1 VGFADSDPSRANR
14 EPLCEGCM
22 NRSDC
27 EDEKSYVACL
37 VAEAECS
44 SVGRTGTI
52 AIREEVLVGMAG
64 RSVAGVSEGV
74 APH

>member
-1 VGFADSDPSRANR
+1 MVASGSIQKPSLGNCEDGLRGIRRFRSIVR

-27 EDEKSYVACL
+27 EDEKRCVACL

-44 SVGRTGTI
+44 S
-52 AIREEVLVGMAG
+52 
-64 RSVAGVSEGV
+64 
-74 APH
+74 